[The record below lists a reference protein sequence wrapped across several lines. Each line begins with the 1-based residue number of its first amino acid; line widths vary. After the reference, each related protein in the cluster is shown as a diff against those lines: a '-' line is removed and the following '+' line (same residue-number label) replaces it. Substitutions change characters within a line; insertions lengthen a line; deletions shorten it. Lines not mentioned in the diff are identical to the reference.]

1 MEALLANYY
10 VEFKPRVNTDWII
23 LCILHELRIVSFKQI
38 YELINLTFPT
48 ELISKDELKSEYR
61 ACKCLNL
68 DLNTINKY
76 FSSKQKVLEQII

>member
-38 YELINLTFPT
+38 YELINLTFPIAEKNLRRQINQLKDK
-48 ELISKDELKSEYR
+48 ELIDFITDDKL
-61 ACKCLNL
+61 
-68 DLNTINKY
+68 
-76 FSSKQKVLEQII
+76 Q